1 MLPASH
7 FRGASDSSSFLLLQ
21 MISALWFNLLAEK
34 LAIGRSRVK
43 SRFALLLL
51 TLSIAFAPM
60 VRAGQAPKTRHT
72 SHASHSKST
81 KAPKT
86 PKAPK
91 AQKAPKQAK
100 VPKAT
105 KPPKNQYS
113 TRPGSTKVY
122 SSKPHHNSQRTA
134 PNSFA
139 SE

>member
-1 MLPASH
+1 
-7 FRGASDSSSFLLLQ
+7 
-21 MISALWFNLLAEK
+21 MISALWFNLQVENSAK
-34 LAIGRSRVK
+34 GRSHVK
-43 SRFALLLL
+43 SRFALFLL
-51 TLSIAFAPM
+51 TLSIVFAPM
-60 VRAGQAPKTRHT
+60 VRAGQTPKARQA
-72 SHASHSKST
+72 SQASHHSKPT

-91 AQKAPKQAK
+91 AQKAPKGAK
-100 VPKAT
+100 VPKAP

-122 SSKPHHNSQRTA
+122 SSKPHRNSQSTA

>member
-1 MLPASH
+1 MNT
-7 FRGASDSSSFLLLQ
+7 
-21 MISALWFNLLAEK
+21 ALWFNLLAEN

-60 VRAGQAPKTRHT
+60 VRADQAPKTRHT

-91 AQKAPKQAK
+91 TQKAPKRAK
-100 VPKAT
+100 APKAP
-105 KPPKNQYS
+105 KPPKNQYTTS
-113 TRPGSTKVY
+113 PGSTKVH
-122 SSKPHHNSQRTA
+122 SSKPHRNSQSAA
-134 PNSFA
+134 PDSFP

>member
-1 MLPASH
+1 
-7 FRGASDSSSFLLLQ
+7 
-21 MISALWFNLLAEK
+21 MISALWFNLLAENSAK
-34 LAIGRSRVK
+34 GRSRVK

-51 TLSIAFAPM
+51 TLSIVFAPM
-60 VRAGQAPKTRHT
+60 VRAGQGPKTRHASQA
-72 SHASHSKST
+72 SHHSKST